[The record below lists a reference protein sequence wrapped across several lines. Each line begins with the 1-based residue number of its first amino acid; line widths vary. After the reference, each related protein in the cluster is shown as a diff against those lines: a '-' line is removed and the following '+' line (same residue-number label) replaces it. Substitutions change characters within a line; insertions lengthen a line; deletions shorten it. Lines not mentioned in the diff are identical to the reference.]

1 MKSLKSF
8 ARGKKINKTTEL
20 ISPEPTGAS
29 STPTSAATSIHS
41 ENHFVKPEV
50 PRRADTMEPTR
61 SQGLMLPQP
70 SPSVPLA
77 EITRDVDV
85 EATVVRPVSPQRNNS
100 QNEVITTST
109 TTSAP
114 NIQTLTTITTRQSR
128 RVVEN
133 GSVVIQRTPQRPL
146 RPEPNAN
153 GNLKIADFTLKW
165 YLQYISGERL
175 IRMPDRDSAWDRVL
189 NAAQYFG
196 LHIAQFGDKV
206 DAFTGGETLNSTFDD
221 AETNGFVNGVAEH
234 NDTFFNGEGIDAFF
248 NGKKNTVSIN
258 KARDLVSAAL
268 ASSHALLEIGHAQA
282 QALLP
287 TFTALYEFSVLLT
300 DITRIHKLRMPSE
313 AIRYDATKTFNNL
326 VVLLGNIA
334 AVYRQKISDLKP
346 GSRAHINFDASFGV
360 QIREIWR
367 SKEALSDAIWKHKLQ
382 EADPTI
388 TAKQLRWKLQYPYN
402 YSVTNRIYEKVG
414 DYHALPS
421 KTCYWLKNVLSEFFS
436 GEEKLLCLTGENSSG
451 KTYLSRWI
459 EARLARPLN
468 VKSYHILRYTFPFDS
483 PDRATPSAFLKNI
496 LFTLLEQNISN
507 VAVYKAIAEAFQHH
521 SARKD
526 SEPTEAVLWKAFNR
540 CLAAIHIQQA
550 SIVIVLDD
558 CDEIV
563 GIHEDFYSKL
573 QECTARLPVQVI
585 AFCRSIPDPVQ
596 VYARQIETS
605 KVREDIRSYIRDSLS
620 RSRSF
625 RHLSR
630 QESDNILK
638 SMAIK
643 AGGDWLW
650 AFYAV
655 QLISKEKSKATI
667 IQTSHELGPK
677 TSDVLLKVIESL
689 ELEKNH
695 DLKTLLSIML
705 VATMPLTVVEME
717 KLLSIDLQ
725 RQAMS
730 VGPDVASLISK
741 SLCDLVI
748 IKDGYLHFRTKT
760 VQSFIKENLA
770 TMLLP
775 SEDETQRQFTML
787 ILLYVKFALKE
798 AGDISPDTLDYGYV
812 LSLFSADSLLGY
824 VVQNWVEHFQASGFT
839 GPEVSE
845 VFPNSI
851 TFALLERTC
860 WTRIYTKEQLV
871 INHKFAFQIRQECFQ
886 DREIVVIHNLVTLGY
901 IYLNVLG
908 LKTDASLYF
917 YEAAK
922 LGKQILS
929 DTSTIVKECMEAFF
943 DCVTGIEIN
952 ESTDVFTTHNNQ
964 RIDIFTWY
972 EEMLQL
978 AIEIHT
984 RKHGGHSDEV
994 ISWYQK
1000 LAKFYTDVKREEQAM
1015 GIYREI
1021 HVILTAREGKESNRV
1036 KQMNAYFATLDIVL
1050 NGAPVDKVGELEEM
1064 IFETSQNIEITDFRC
1079 IELWM
1084 RLARSY
1090 ESCENLEHLSN
1101 AERLY
1106 VSLWQRITADHAP
1119 VTMVDIHLIRIDIA
1133 LEYARFLSQHNRVQE
1148 ACSILICLWAE
1159 YQKYTLESER
1169 IIIRIRGVAEECRKA
1184 GLSSIAVSMLTKVLE
1199 SFSTYGSNEE
1209 VQKTVLLMNRV
1220 VEEVSDTTVTKN
1232 TSAAAVVT
1240 EETESVVKRLFER
1253 LIDEYEHDKADT
1265 SLFSAVKALISLY
1278 NQQNNWREA
1287 EAALKRTLQLTWKEI
1302 LTDSSDVRLCKHSM
1316 EECIA
1321 VARRLADC
1329 YSAQKLFE
1337 MAEKIHLQ
1345 IFYACISVKL
1355 EENLGTEE
1363 NPLTGA
1369 QLFMEAIAILVAFY
1383 EEHHR
1388 HREVI
1393 DIYTHILAK
1402 YEHELGEKHE
1412 LTIKTLYF
1420 IADYYERLGLDTAY
1434 SYYEKIVTLLNESV
1448 NYCHHDAIKAALAL
1462 SIHYDAHRFWDRL
1475 QSICTV
1481 LWETILRLR
1490 GQRDFEIE
1498 HQVTGKDVASIY
1510 QKYSHVLD
1518 FHGREDFS
1526 KLYNIAVEYKDIISE
1541 YYYNNPEL
1549 VINALITLA
1558 KICETHDEHHEESIK
1573 NYEQVLDKLK
1583 TIETTDT
1590 IEEITVETVKKRL
1603 SRMYV
1608 TIVKG
1613 SQKKTF
1619 SLERAIEISL
1629 ETYHQYKAAFE
1640 DYPEQTMHQLDCVIL
1655 LYQQM
1660 DTEESRKLMQELLVE
1675 SAQYIITAAA
1685 VNLTLFHAATS
1696 LAALFVNA
1704 NLIQSGKDLLEEM
1717 RKTVI
1722 YGEKFSNNGI
1732 RVELNSQTRK
1742 AVFIFLIAFGHGL
1755 DQHAENLSYSKVMS
1769 EIVLESLLYEEYS
1782 RISKEKAIVE
1792 VILQYGAR
1800 LRRFWQTYQREEF
1813 IKILDEDLMDRF
1825 KTTYSQYFE
1834 INCNKEVKEG
1844 FYYGLMGELGKDR
1857 PTINF
1862 DFDTIMLE
1870 FGNNHVKHLLDNGRF
1885 DNASQVGRCM
1895 MRFSGEKRLYHDRRR
1910 IRYGYILAQYLVGIG
1925 TPRPDDPNDTYGA
1938 IMTETSQS
1946 IMHDVITAFDALEID
1961 FETLRAEDLV
1971 SLINLLHAQGNHE
1984 QLERVLSRLWD
1995 SRGDIRSTFGSDTQK
2010 IIEIG
2015 TFLVHVQCAQ
2025 KLYGYAIRTAE
2036 QLYYNLQ
2043 KARGRL
2049 HKDTLEVSRLLASIY
2064 AMMASSVEEEYME
2077 EDYFSYA
2084 MDVHHNI
2091 MREINSPSDVVYNG
2105 YTRRD
2110 HEFLGEQAWIHSSLL
2125 EDIRL
2130 QLKEPQYK
2138 YWTKR
2143 ENDVRNIC
2151 EDLERDFKISEIMK
2165 DSHSLP
2171 KWNYVPPEAWRF
2183 DEPEWGGITNG
2194 FSSEDDILETAE
2206 REWVLQSRIFT

>member
-1 MKSLKSF
+1 
-8 ARGKKINKTTEL
+8 
-20 ISPEPTGAS
+20 
-29 STPTSAATSIHS
+29 
-41 ENHFVKPEV
+41 
-50 PRRADTMEPTR
+50 MEPAR
-61 SQGLMLPQP
+61 SQGLMLPHP

-77 EITRDVDV
+77 EVTRDVDV
-85 EATVVRPVSPQRNNS
+85 EATVIRPVSPQRNHS
-100 QNEVITTST
+100 QNEVTTTTT

-114 NIQTLTTITTRQSR
+114 NVKTLTTISTRQSR

-133 GSVVIQRTPQRPL
+133 GSVVIQRTPQHPKQS
-146 RPEPNAN
+146 EPITN
-153 GNLKIADFTLKW
+153 GKVHITDFTLKW
-165 YLQYISGERL
+165 YLQYISDERL
-175 IRMPDRDSAWDRVL
+175 IRMPDRDNAWDRVL

-196 LHIAQFGDKV
+196 LHIAQFGDTV
-206 DAFTGGETLNSTFDD
+206 DAFTNGETLNSSFDD
-221 AETNGFVNGVAEH
+221 AEINGSINGFTEH
-234 NDTFFNGEGIDAFF
+234 NSTFFNGEGIDAFF

-258 KARDLVSAAL
+258 KARDLVAAAL

-287 TFTALYEFSVLLT
+287 TFTALYEFSVLLA
-300 DITRIHKLRMPSE
+300 DITRVHNLHMPSE
-313 AIRYDATKTFNNL
+313 AIRYDATKTFNTL
-326 VVLLGNIA
+326 VALLGNIA

-346 GSRAHINFDASFGV
+346 GSRAHINFDASFGA
-360 QIREIWR
+360 QIREIWL
-367 SKEALSDAIWKHKLQ
+367 SKQALSDTIWKHKLQ

-388 TAKQLRWKLQYPYN
+388 TVKQLQWKLQYPYN
-402 YSVTNRIYEKVG
+402 YSVVNRIYEKVD
-414 DYHALPS
+414 DYHAPPS
-421 KTCYWLKNVLSEFFS
+421 KTCYWLKEVLSEFFS

-451 KTYLSRWI
+451 KTFLSRWV
-459 EARLARPLN
+459 EERLARPFN
-468 VKSYHILRYTFPFDS
+468 VKSYHVLRYTFPFDS
-483 PDRATPSAFLKNI
+483 PDRATPSAFLKSI

-507 VAVYKAIAEAFQHH
+507 VGVYKAIAQAFQHH

-526 SEPTEAVLWKAFNR
+526 SEPTEAVLWKALKS
-540 CLAAIHIQQA
+540 CLGAIRIQQA
-550 SIVIVLDD
+550 SMVIVLDD

-563 GIHEDFYSKL
+563 GIHEDFYAKL
-573 QECTARLPVQVI
+573 QECIIGLPVQVV

-605 KVREDIRSYIRDSLS
+605 KVREDIRAYIRDSLS
-620 RSRSF
+620 RSRYF

-630 QESDNILK
+630 QESDNVLK
-638 SMAIK
+638 GMTIK

-655 QLISKEKSKATI
+655 QLISKERSKATI
-667 IQTSHELGPK
+667 IQTSHDLGPK
-677 TSDVLLKVIESL
+677 TSDVLLKVLESL
-689 ELEKNH
+689 DLENNH
-695 DLKTLLSIML
+695 DLKNLLSIML
-705 VATMPLTVVEME
+705 VAARPISVAEME

-730 VGPDVASLISK
+730 VGPDVAGLVSK

-748 IKDGYLHFRTKT
+748 IRDGHLHFRTQE
-760 VQSFIKENLA
+760 VRSFLKEQLTA
-770 TMLLP
+770 MLLL
-775 SEDETQRQFTML
+775 SEQAAQKQLTLLM
-787 ILLYVKFALKE
+787 LLYVKFSLKE
-798 AGDISPDTLDYGYV
+798 AGDISSNVLDHSFV

-845 VFPNSI
+845 VFPKSI
-851 TFALLERTC
+851 TFALLERIC
-860 WTRIYTKEQLV
+860 WARVYTKEQLV
-871 INHKFAFQIRQECFQ
+871 VNHKIAFQIRQDCFK
-886 DREIVVIHNLVTLGY
+886 DREAVVVHNLATLGY
-901 IYLNVLG
+901 IYLNILG
-908 LKTDASLYF
+908 LKTDASFYF
-917 YEAAK
+917 YEAAI

-929 DTSTIVKECMEAFF
+929 DTSTIVKTCMETFF

-952 ESTDVFTTHNNQ
+952 DATEIFTTHSNHT
-964 RIDIFTWY
+964 IDIVTWY
-972 EEMLQL
+972 EGMLRL
-978 AIEIHT
+978 SIEIDAQ
-984 RKHGGHSDEV
+984 KHGGHSDEV

-1000 LAKFYTDVKREEQAM
+1000 LAKFYADIKKEEEAM
-1015 GIYREI
+1015 GAYQEI
-1021 HVILTAREGKESNRV
+1021 RVILIAREGKESHRV

-1050 NGAPVDKVGELEEM
+1050 NGAPSDKVGELEEM
-1064 IFETSQNIEITDFRC
+1064 IFETSQNIEITDLRC

-1084 RLARSY
+1084 RLAHTY
-1090 ESCENLEHLSN
+1090 ESCGNFEYLSHT
-1101 AERLY
+1101 ERLY
-1106 VSLWQRITADHAP
+1106 VNLWQRITVDHAP
-1119 VTMVDIHLIRIDIA
+1119 ATMVDIHLIRIDIA
-1133 LEYARFLSQHNRVQE
+1133 LEYARFLGRHNRVQE

-1159 YQKYTLESER
+1159 YQKFTLQSER
-1169 IIIRIRGVAEECRKA
+1169 IIIRIREVAEECRKA

-1220 VEEVSDTTVTKN
+1220 VEEVSDTTVTKK
-1232 TSAAAVVT
+1232 TTAETVVT
-1240 EETESVVKRLFER
+1240 EETESVVKKLFER
-1253 LIDEYEHDKADT
+1253 FADEYERDKTDT

-1287 EAALKRTLQLTWKEI
+1287 EAALKKTLQLTWKEI
-1302 LTDSSDVRLCKHSM
+1302 LTDSSSIRLSEHSI

-1337 MAEKIHLQ
+1337 MAERIHLQ
-1345 IFYACISVKL
+1345 IFYACISVRL
-1355 EENLGTEE
+1355 GDNLGTEE

-1369 QLFMEAIAILVAFY
+1369 QLLTEALAILVTFY

-1402 YEHELGEKHE
+1402 YEQELGDKHE
-1412 LTIKTLYF
+1412 LTIETLYF
-1420 IADYYERLGLDTAY
+1420 IADYHETLGLETGY
-1434 SYYEKIVTLLNESV
+1434 NYYAKIVTLLNEGV
-1448 NYCHHDAIKAALAL
+1448 DYCHPDAIKAALAL
-1462 SIHYDAHRFWDRL
+1462 SIHYDARRLWDSL
-1475 QSICTV
+1475 QAICTV

-1490 GQRDFEIE
+1490 GQRNFEGE
-1498 HQVTGKDVASIY
+1498 HKVSGKDVASIY

-1518 FHGREDFS
+1518 FHGNEDFS
-1526 KLYNIAVEYKDIISE
+1526 KLYGIAVEYKDIISE
-1541 YYYNNPEL
+1541 YYSDNAEL

-1573 NYEQVLDKLK
+1573 SYEQVLDKLK

-1590 IEEITVETVKKRL
+1590 IEETTVETVKKRL

-1613 SQKKTF
+1613 SQKKKF

-1629 ETYHQYKAAFE
+1629 ETYYQYKAAFE

-1655 LYQQM
+1655 LYQQI
-1660 DTEESRKLMQELLVE
+1660 DTEESRRLMQELLVE

-1722 YGEKFSNNGI
+1722 YGETFSNSGI
-1732 RVELNSQTRK
+1732 RVEMNSQTRK

-1755 DQHAENLSYSKVMS
+1755 DQHAENISYSKVMA

-1782 RISKEKAIVE
+1782 RKNNEEAAIE

-1800 LRRFWQTYQREEF
+1800 LRRFWQSYQREDF
-1813 IKILDEDLMDRF
+1813 IKTLDDDLIDRF
-1825 KTTYSQYFE
+1825 KTAYSQYFE
-1834 INCNKEVKEG
+1834 VNCSKVVKEE
-1844 FYYGLMGELGKDR
+1844 FYYSLMDELGKDR
-1857 PTINF
+1857 PAINI
-1862 DFDTIMLE
+1862 DFDTLLLE
-1870 FGNNHVKHLLDNGRF
+1870 VGNSHVKSLLENGSF
-1885 DNASQVGRCM
+1885 DNASQAGRFL
-1895 MRFSGEKRLYHDRRR
+1895 MRLSVERRLYHDRHR

-1925 TPRPDDPNDTYGA
+1925 APGPDYPNDTYGMA
-1938 IMTETSQS
+1938 MVETSQS
-1946 IMHDVITAFDALEID
+1946 IMHDVINAFDTLEID

-1971 SLINLLHAQGNHE
+1971 GLINLLHAQSNHE

-1995 SRGDIRSTFGSDTQK
+1995 SRGDVRSTFGSDTQK

-2015 TFLVHVQCAQ
+2015 TFLVHVQCAL
-2025 KLYGYAIRTAE
+2025 KLYGDAIRTAE

-2043 KARGRL
+2043 RARGRL

-2064 AMMASSVEEEYME
+2064 ATMASNVEEEYVE

-2105 YTRRD
+2105 YTRHEHD
-2110 HEFLGEQAWIHSSLL
+2110 HEFLKEQAWIHSSLL
-2125 EDIRL
+2125 NNIRS
-2130 QLKEPQYK
+2130 QLKESQHK

-2143 ENDVRNIC
+2143 EKDVRTIY
-2151 EDLERDFKISEIMK
+2151 ESLMRDFKLSENMK
-2165 DSHSLP
+2165 DSHQLP
-2171 KWNYVPPEAWRF
+2171 SWKYAPPKAWRF
-2183 DEPEWGGITNG
+2183 NEQEWGGVANG
-2194 FSSEDDILETAE
+2194 FNPEYDILETAQ
-2206 REWVLQSRIFT
+2206 REWVLQSRIFV

>member
-1 MKSLKSF
+1 
-8 ARGKKINKTTEL
+8 
-20 ISPEPTGAS
+20 
-29 STPTSAATSIHS
+29 
-41 ENHFVKPEV
+41 
-50 PRRADTMEPTR
+50 MEPAR

-70 SPSVPLA
+70 SPSVPLT
-77 EITRDVDV
+77 EVTRDVDV
-85 EATVVRPVSPQRNNS
+85 EATVVRPVSPQRSHS
-100 QNEVITTST
+100 QNEVTTRTT
-109 TTSAP
+109 TTSSP
-114 NIQTLTTITTRQSR
+114 NRQTLTTVTTRQSR

-133 GSVVIQRTPQRPL
+133 GSVVIQRMPQQLMRPG
-146 RPEPNAN
+146 PNAN
-153 GNLKIADFTLKW
+153 NNVDVDITDFTLTW
-165 YLQYISGERL
+165 YLQYISDERL
-175 IRMPDRDSAWDRVL
+175 IRMPDRDNAWDRVL

-196 LHIAQFGDKV
+196 LHIAQFGDRV
-206 DAFTGGETLNSTFDD
+206 DAFANGDTVNSSLDD
-221 AETNGFVNGVAEH
+221 ADTNGSISGFTEH
-234 NDTFFNGEGIDAFF
+234 NNTFFNGEGIDAFF
-248 NGKKNTVSIN
+248 NGKKSTVSIT

-300 DITRIHKLRMPSE
+300 DITRIHNLHTPSE
-313 AIRYDATKTFNNL
+313 AIRYDATKTFNTL
-326 VVLLGNIA
+326 VVLLGNIT

-346 GSRAHINFDASFGV
+346 GSRAHINFDASFGA
-360 QIREIWR
+360 QIREIWQ

-402 YSVTNRIYEKVG
+402 YSVVNKIYEKVD
-414 DYHALPS
+414 DYHAPS
-421 KTCYWLKNVLSEFFS
+421 SRTCYWLKDVLSDFFS

-451 KTYLSRWI
+451 KTYLSRWV
-459 EARLARPLN
+459 EERLARPLN
-468 VKSYHILRYTFPFDS
+468 VKSYHVLRYTFPRALAFDS
-483 PDRATPSAFLKNI
+483 PDRATPSAFLKSI

-507 VAVYKAIAEAFQHH
+507 VGVYKAIAQAFQHH

-526 SEPTEAVLWKAFNR
+526 SEPTEAVLWKAFNS

-563 GIHEDFYSKL
+563 GIREDFYAKL
-573 QECTARLPVQVI
+573 QECITGLPVQVV

-596 VYARQIETS
+596 VYARQIEIS
-605 KVREDIRSYIRDSLS
+605 KVREDIRAYIRDSLS
-620 RSRSF
+620 RSRYF

-630 QESDNILK
+630 QESDNVLK
-638 SMAIK
+638 SMTIK

-677 TSDVLLKVIESL
+677 TLDVLLKVTESL
-689 ELEKNH
+689 ELDKNL
-695 DLKTLLSIML
+695 DLKNLLSMML
-705 VATMPLTVVEME
+705 VAARPLSVAEME

-730 VGPDVASLISK
+730 VGPDVSSLVSK
-741 SLCDLVI
+741 YLCDLVMI
-748 IKDGYLHFRTKT
+748 REGHLHFRTKT
-760 VQSFIKENLA
+760 VRSFIKEQLA
-770 TMLLP
+770 TMSLPFEQEAQKKLTLL
-775 SEDETQRQFTML
+775 M
-787 ILLYVKFALKE
+787 LLYVKFSLKE
-798 AGDISPDTLDYGYV
+798 AGDISSNVLDYNFV

-839 GPEVSE
+839 GAEVSE
-845 VFPNSI
+845 VFPKSI

-860 WTRIYTKEQLV
+860 WARVYTKEQLV
-871 INHKFAFQIRQECFQ
+871 INHKLAFQIRQDCFS
-886 DREIVVIHNLVTLGY
+886 DREAVVVHNLVTLGH
-901 IYLNVLG
+901 IYLNILG
-908 LKTDASLYF
+908 LKTDASFYF

-929 DTSTIVKECMEAFF
+929 DTSTIVKTCMETFF

-952 ESTDVFTTHNNQ
+952 DTTEIFTTHSNH
-964 RIDIFTWY
+964 RIDILTWH
-972 EEMLQL
+972 EAMLRL
-978 AIEIHT
+978 AVEINAQ
-984 RKHGGHSDEV
+984 KHGIHSDEV

-1000 LAKFYTDVKREEQAM
+1000 LAKFYADIKREEQAM
-1015 GIYREI
+1015 GAYQEI
-1021 HVILTAREGKESNRV
+1021 RVILTAREGKESHRV

-1050 NGAPVDKVGELEEM
+1050 NGAPIDKVGELEEM
-1064 IFETSQNIEITDFRC
+1064 IFETSQNIEITDLRC

-1084 RLARSY
+1084 RLAHTY
-1090 ESCENLEHLSN
+1090 ETCESFEHLSH

-1106 VSLWQRITADHAP
+1106 VNLWQRITADHAP
-1119 VTMVDIHLIRIDIA
+1119 ATKVDIHLIRINIA
-1133 LEYARFLSQHNRVQE
+1133 LEYARFLSRHNRIQE

-1159 YQKYTLESER
+1159 YQKYTLESET
-1169 IIIRIRGVAEECRKA
+1169 IIIRIREVAEECRKA

-1220 VEEVSDTTVTKN
+1220 VEEVSDTTVTKS
-1232 TSAAAVVT
+1232 TTDKTVVT

-1253 LIDEYEHDKADT
+1253 LADEYEHDKTDT

-1287 EAALKRTLQLTWKEI
+1287 EAALKKTLQLTWKEM
-1302 LTDSSDVRLCKHSM
+1302 LTDNSSIRLCEHSI

-1321 VARRLADC
+1321 MARRLADC
-1329 YSAQKLFE
+1329 YSSQKLFE

-1345 IFYACISVKL
+1345 IFYACISVRL
-1355 EENLGTEE
+1355 EDNLGTEE

-1369 QLFMEAIAILVAFY
+1369 QLFTEAIAILVAFY

-1393 DIYTHILAK
+1393 DIYAHILAK
-1402 YEHELGEKHE
+1402 YEQELGQKHE
-1412 LTIKTLYF
+1412 VTITTLYF
-1420 IADYYERLGLDTAY
+1420 IADYYETLGLETAY
-1434 SYYEKIVTLLNESV
+1434 EYYAQIVTLLNGGLD
-1448 NYCHHDAIKAALAL
+1448 YCHHDAIKAALAL
-1462 SIHYDAHRFWDRL
+1462 SVHYDARRLWDSL
-1475 QSICTV
+1475 QAICTV
-1481 LWETILRLR
+1481 LWETIIRLR
-1490 GQRDFEIE
+1490 GQRNFEGE
-1498 HQVTGKDVASIY
+1498 QKVTGKDVASIY

-1518 FHGREDFS
+1518 FHGNEGFS
-1526 KLYNIAVEYKDIISE
+1526 KLYSIAVEYKDIISD
-1541 YYYNNPEL
+1541 YYYDNPQL

-1573 NYEQVLDKLK
+1573 SYEQVLDKLK

-1590 IEEITVETVKKRL
+1590 IEETTVETVKKRL

-1613 SQKKTF
+1613 SSKKTF
-1619 SLERAIEISL
+1619 SLKRAIEISL

-1660 DTEESRKLMQELLVE
+1660 DTEESRMLMRELLVE

-1722 YGEKFSNNGI
+1722 YGETLSNNGI
-1732 RVELNSQTRK
+1732 RVEMNSQTRK
-1742 AVFIFLIAFGHGL
+1742 AIFIFLIAFGHGL
-1755 DQHAENLSYSKVMS
+1755 DQHAENLSYSKVMA

-1782 RISKEKAIVE
+1782 SISNEEAAIE

-1800 LRRFWQTYQREEF
+1800 LRRFWQSYQRDEF
-1813 IKILDEDLMDRF
+1813 IRTLDDDLIDRF
-1825 KTTYSQYFE
+1825 KAAYSQYFE
-1834 INCNKEVKEG
+1834 VNCSKMVKEE
-1844 FYYGLMGELGKDR
+1844 FYYSLMDELGKDR

-1870 FGNNHVKHLLDNGRF
+1870 VGNSHVKSLLDSGSF
-1885 DNASQVGRCM
+1885 DNASQVGRFM

-1910 IRYGYILAQYLVGIG
+1910 IRYGYILAQFLVGIG
-1925 TPRPDDPNDTYGA
+1925 ASRPDYPNDTYGMA
-1938 IMTETSQS
+1938 MVETSQS
-1946 IMHDVITAFDALEID
+1946 IMHDVINAFDTLEID
-1961 FETLRAEDLV
+1961 FETLRAEDLIG
-1971 SLINLLHAQGNHE
+1971 LINLLHAQSNHE

-1995 SRGDIRSTFGSDTQK
+1995 SRGDVKSTFGSDTQK

-2015 TFLVHVQCAQ
+2015 TFLVHVQCAL
-2025 KLYGYAIRTAE
+2025 KLYSDAIRTAE

-2043 KARGRL
+2043 RARGRL

-2064 AMMASSVEEEYME
+2064 ATMASNVEEEYLE

-2105 YTRRD
+2105 YTRHDHD
-2110 HEFLGEQAWIHSSLL
+2110 HEFLKEQAWIHSSLL
-2125 EDIRL
+2125 NNIRS
-2130 QLKEPQYK
+2130 QLNESQSK

-2143 ENDVRNIC
+2143 EKDVRTIY
-2151 EDLERDFKISEIMK
+2151 ESLTRDFKLGENVK
-2165 DSHSLP
+2165 DSQQLP
-2171 KWNYVPPEAWRF
+2171 SWKYTPPKAWRF
-2183 DEPEWGGITNG
+2183 NEQEWGGIANG
-2194 FSSEDDILETAE
+2194 FNSETDVLERAQ
-2206 REWVLQSRIFT
+2206 REWVLQSRIFI

>member
-1 MKSLKSF
+1 M
-8 ARGKKINKTTEL
+8 
-20 ISPEPTGAS
+20 
-29 STPTSAATSIHS
+29 
-41 ENHFVKPEV
+41 
-50 PRRADTMEPTR
+50 
-61 SQGLMLPQP
+61 PQQ
-70 SPSVPLA
+70 L
-77 EITRDVDV
+77 R
-85 EATVVRPVSPQRNNS
+85 
-100 QNEVITTST
+100 
-109 TTSAP
+109 
-114 NIQTLTTITTRQSR
+114 
-128 RVVEN
+128 
-133 GSVVIQRTPQRPL
+133 
-146 RPEPNAN
+146 RPEPIAN
-153 GNLKIADFTLKW
+153 NKADITDFTLTW
-165 YLQYISGERL
+165 YLQYISDERL
-175 IRMPDRDSAWDRVL
+175 IRMPDRDNAWDRVL

-196 LHIAQFGDKV
+196 LHIAQFGDR
-206 DAFTGGETLNSTFDD
+206 
-221 AETNGFVNGVAEH
+221 
-234 NDTFFNGEGIDAFF
+234 
-248 NGKKNTVSIN
+248 NTVSVN
-258 KARDLVSAAL
+258 KAGDLVSAAL
-268 ASSHALLEIGHAQA
+268 ASSHALLEIGHTQA

-300 DITRIHKLRMPSE
+300 DITRIHNLHTPSE
-313 AIRYDATKTFNNL
+313 AIRYDATKTFNTL
-326 VVLLGNIA
+326 VALLGNIA

-346 GSRAHINFDASFGV
+346 GSRAHINFDASFGA
-360 QIREIWR
+360 QIREIWQ

-382 EADPTI
+382 EADPTL

-402 YSVTNRIYEKVG
+402 YSVVIKIYEKVE
-414 DYHALPS
+414 DYHAPS
-421 KTCYWLKNVLSEFFS
+421 SRTCYWLKEVLSEFFS

-451 KTYLSRWI
+451 KTYLSRWV
-459 EARLARPLN
+459 EERLARPLN
-468 VKSYHILRYTFPFDS
+468 VKSYHVLRYTFPFDS
-483 PDRATPSAFLKNI
+483 PDRATPSAFLKSI

-507 VAVYKAIAEAFQHH
+507 VGHH

-526 SEPTEAVLWKAFNR
+526 SEPTEAVLWKAFNS

-563 GIHEDFYSKL
+563 GIHEDFYAKL
-573 QECTARLPVQVI
+573 QECITGLPVQVV

-605 KVREDIRSYIRDSLS
+605 KVREDIRAYIRDSLS
-620 RSRSF
+620 RSRYF

-630 QESDNILK
+630 QESDNVLK
-638 SMAIK
+638 SMTIK

-650 AFYAV
+650 AFYA
-655 QLISKEKSKATI
+655 ATI

-677 TSDVLLKVIESL
+677 TSDVLLK
-689 ELEKNH
+689 N
-695 DLKTLLSIML
+695 LLSIML
-705 VATMPLTVVEME
+705 VAARPLSVAEME
-717 KLLSIDLQ
+717 KLLSIDVQ

-730 VGPDVASLISK
+730 VGPDVAGLVSK

-748 IKDGYLHFRTKT
+748 IRDGHLHFRTKM
-760 VQSFIKENLA
+760 VRSFIKEQLA

-775 SEDETQRQFTML
+775 SEQETQKQLTLLM
-787 ILLYVKFALKE
+787 LLYVKFSLKE
-798 AGDISPDTLDYGYV
+798 AGDNSSNVLDYSFV

-839 GPEVSE
+839 GAEVSE
-845 VFPNSI
+845 VFPKSI

-860 WTRIYTKEQLV
+860 WARVFTKEQLV
-871 INHKFAFQIRQECFQ
+871 TNHKFAFQIRQECFR
-886 DREIVVIHNLVTLGY
+886 DREAVVVHNLVTLGH
-901 IYLNVLG
+901 IYLNILG
-908 LKTDASLYF
+908 LKTDASFYF

-929 DTSTIVKECMEAFF
+929 DTSTIVKSCMETFF
-943 DCVTGIEIN
+943 DCATGIEIN
-952 ESTDVFTTHNNQ
+952 DATEIFTTHSNH
-964 RIDIFTWY
+964 RIDILTWY
-972 EEMLQL
+972 EGMLQL
-978 AIEIHT
+978 AIEISAQ
-984 RKHGGHSDEV
+984 KHGSHSDEV

-1000 LAKFYTDVKREEQAM
+1000 LAKFYADIKKEQEAM
-1015 GIYREI
+1015 SAYQQIRA
-1021 HVILTAREGKESNRV
+1021 ILIAREGKESHRV

-1050 NGAPVDKVGELEEM
+1050 NGAPIDKVGELEEM
-1064 IFETSQNIEITDFRC
+1064 IFETSENIEITDLRC

-1084 RLARSY
+1084 RLAHTY
-1090 ESCENLEHLSN
+1090 ESCESFEHLSH

-1106 VSLWQRITADHAP
+1106 VNLWQRITADHAP
-1119 VTMVDIHLIRIDIA
+1119 ATKVDIHLIRIDIA
-1133 LEYARFLSQHNRVQE
+1133 LEYARFLSRHNRIQE

-1159 YQKYTLESER
+1159 YQKYTLESET
-1169 IIIRIRGVAEECRKA
+1169 IIIRIREVAEECRKA

-1199 SFSTYGSNEE
+1199 SFNTYGSNEE

-1232 TSAAAVVT
+1232 TTDKTVVT
-1240 EETESVVKRLFER
+1240 EETETVVKKLFER
-1253 LIDEYEHDKADT
+1253 LADEYEHDKTDT

-1287 EAALKRTLQLTWKEI
+1287 EAALKKTLQLTWKEM
-1302 LTDSSDVRLCKHSM
+1302 LTDNTAIRLCEHSI

-1329 YSAQKLFE
+1329 YSSQTLFD
-1337 MAEKIHLQ
+1337 MAERIHLQ

-1355 EENLGTEE
+1355 DDNLGTEE

-1369 QLFMEAIAILVAFY
+1369 QLLTEAIDFLVAFY

-1402 YEHELGEKHE
+1402 YEQELGEKHE
-1412 LTIKTLYF
+1412 VTINTLYF
-1420 IADYYERLGLDTAY
+1420 IADYYEKLGLETAY
-1434 SYYEKIVTLLNESV
+1434 KYYAKIVTLLNEGID
-1448 NYCHHDAIKAALAL
+1448 YCHHDAIKAALAL
-1462 SIHYDAHRFWDRL
+1462 SVHYDARRLWDSL
-1475 QSICTV
+1475 QAICTV
-1481 LWETILRLR
+1481 LWETIIRLR
-1490 GQRDFEIE
+1490 GQRNFEGE
-1498 HQVTGKDVASIY
+1498 HKVTGKDVASIY

-1518 FHGREDFS
+1518 FHGNEGFS
-1526 KLYNIAVEYKDIISE
+1526 KLYSIAVEYKDIISD
-1541 YYYNNPEL
+1541 YYYDNPQL

-1573 NYEQVLDKLK
+1573 SYEEVLDKLRM
-1583 TIETTDT
+1583 IETTTTDT
-1590 IEEITVETVKKRL
+1590 IEQTTVETVKKRL

-1619 SLERAIEISL
+1619 SLQRAIEISL
-1629 ETYHQYKAAFE
+1629 ETYHQSKAAFE
-1640 DYPEQTMHQLDCVIL
+1640 DYPEQMMHQLDCVIL

-1660 DTEESRKLMQELLVE
+1660 NTEESRKLMQELLVE

-1704 NLIQSGKDLLEEM
+1704 NLIQSGKELLEEM

-1722 YGEKFSNNGI
+1722 YGETFSNNGI
-1732 RVELNSQTRK
+1732 RVEMNSQTRK
-1742 AVFIFLIAFGHGL
+1742 AIFIFLIAFGHGL
-1755 DQHAENLSYSKVMS
+1755 DQHAENLSYSKVMA

-1782 RISKEKAIVE
+1782 RISNEDAAVE

-1800 LRRFWQTYQREEF
+1800 LRRFWQSYQREEF
-1813 IKILDEDLMDRF
+1813 IRTLDDDLIDRF
-1825 KTTYSQYFE
+1825 KTAYSQYFE
-1834 INCNKEVKEG
+1834 VNCSKVVKEE
-1844 FYYGLMGELGKDR
+1844 FYYSLMDELGKDR

-1870 FGNNHVKHLLDNGRF
+1870 VGNSHVKSLLDSGSF
-1885 DNASQVGRCM
+1885 ENASQVGRFM
-1895 MRFSGEKRLYHDRRR
+1895 MRYSGERRLYHDRRR

-1925 TPRPDDPNDTYGA
+1925 APHPDYPNDTYGMA
-1938 IMTETSQS
+1938 MVETSQS
-1946 IMHDVITAFDALEID
+1946 IMHDVINAFDTLEID

-1971 SLINLLHAQGNHE
+1971 GLINLLHAQSNHE

-1995 SRGDIRSTFGSDTQK
+1995 ARGDVRSTFGSDTQK

-2015 TFLVHVQCAQ
+2015 TFLVHVQCAL
-2025 KLYGYAIRTAE
+2025 KLYSDAIRTAE

-2043 KARGRL
+2043 RARGRL

-2064 AMMASSVEEEYME
+2064 ATMASNVEEEYVE

-2105 YTRRD
+2105 YTRHDHD
-2110 HEFLGEQAWIHSSLL
+2110 HEFLKEQAWIHSSLL
-2125 EDIRL
+2125 NNIRS
-2130 QLKEPQYK
+2130 QLNESQRK

-2143 ENDVRNIC
+2143 EKDVRTIY
-2151 EDLERDFKISEIMK
+2151 ESLTRDFKLGENMK
-2165 DSHSLP
+2165 DSQQLP
-2171 KWNYVPPEAWRF
+2171 SWKYAPPKAWRF
-2183 DEPEWGGITNG
+2183 NEQEWGGVAND
-2194 FSSEDDILETAE
+2194 FNSETDILETAQ
-2206 REWVLQSRIFT
+2206 REWVLQSRIFV